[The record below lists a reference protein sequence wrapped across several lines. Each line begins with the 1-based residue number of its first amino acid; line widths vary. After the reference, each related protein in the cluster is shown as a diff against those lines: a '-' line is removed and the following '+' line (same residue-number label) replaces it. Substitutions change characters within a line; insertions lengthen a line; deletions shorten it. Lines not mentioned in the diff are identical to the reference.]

1 VTEDALGR
9 LADFL
14 VEDILAASDEDI
26 LAEAV
31 ADGEDPEAI
40 AAAVRAL
47 FEKVFAP
54 RATCAR

>member
-1 VTEDALGR
+1 MTEGELGR

-14 VEDILAASDEDI
+14 VEDILAASDADI

-40 AAAVRAL
+40 AAAMRAL
-47 FEKVFAP
+47 F
-54 RATCAR
+54 TARYVSPA

>member
-1 VTEDALGR
+1 MTEGELGR

-14 VEDILAASDEDI
+14 VEDILDASDEDI

-31 ADGEDPEAI
+31 EDGEDPEAI

-47 FEKVFAP
+47 FEKVFAL